1 MRNLLR
7 RIWYIASGRRH
18 ELDLADELAFH
29 REMKVQELRDQ
40 GMNEAE
46 IAAATQRA
54 MGNDVAER
62 QRARDVWVWPW
73 LQDVTQ
79 DVRFGA
85 RMLAK
90 DRRFTAAAV
99 LALGLGIALNNSV
112 FTIVNTAMFK
122 EVPFAEPD
130 RLVDLRLEDSRGLG
144 GQVPVPDYREWRD
157 TVKSFE
163 GLAGHASGTMNLSDD
178 SRSAERLRGGY
189 VSSNLLRLLRTT
201 PIAGRGFVPDDE
213 RPGAESV
220 TLVSYETWQSRYGGE
235 PIVGQAVRVNG
246 APSTVIGIMPQGFA
260 FPFMTQLWQPLSA
273 APGIGEARRDR
284 RMLGVVGRLAEGADL
299 PAARAEMQTVAAT
312 IAGAHPDS
320 HKDLRLNVMSL
331 SDSVIYTRRDGTILS
346 TLMGAVAIV
355 LLIACAN
362 VASLLLARSTHR
374 AREIAVRT
382 ALGATRW
389 RVIRQLLVE
398 CALIAAMA
406 SAVGAW
412 LSIFGAREISRA
424 FGVYEVGAP
433 GGAVMPYWVDLSFN
447 GLAWMFLGAVA
458 LFTSLAAGLVPAW
471 HLSRTKVNDTLKDG
485 GRSGSATFRARRMTS
500 GLLVAQLALTV
511 MLLSAAGMLTRSFFD
526 LYFKDLVIDTT
537 GMVTARVTLPA
548 ARYPTRE
555 SQQQFLDRLDE
566 RLTATPVLASAT
578 LASDSLLMP
587 LGFALSSLEVEGNE
601 AAREAERPQ
610 VFAVTVGPR
619 YFETLGLAL
628 TRGRALTPIDGLPAQ
643 EGAVVN
649 ERFAA
654 KFFPGGD
661 ALGHRIRAT
670 TPATAQAAPWF
681 TIVGIARTMPTFV
694 RAVDTEAVAYLPMN
708 AEPRPQR
715 TVSIIARAADAQA
728 GPELAVQALREQ
740 VSAIDRD
747 LPVFA
752 VQTLDDAAA
761 MGRASSR
768 MIGSWFVTIAIIALV
783 LAIVGLYALTAHG
796 VAQRNHEIGVRMALG
811 ARAAQVVWL
820 FVRRT
825 VVQLTLGLS
834 LGLAGALSLSGVPF
848 IRDANPKDPT
858 TLALVCA
865 LLVAVALTAS
875 AWPARKAAR
884 VDPATALRAD

>member
-29 REMKVQELRDQ
+29 REMKAQELRDR
-40 GMNEAE
+40 GMSEAD
-46 IAAATQRA
+46 IAVATRKA
-54 MGNDVAER
+54 MGNELAER
-62 QRARDVWVWPW
+62 QRSRDVWVWPW
-73 LQDVTQ
+73 LQDITQ

-99 LALGLGIALNNSV
+99 LALGLGIALTNSV

-122 EVPFAEPD
+122 EVPFAEPA

-144 GQVPVPDYREWRD
+144 GQVSPPDYREWRD
-157 TVKSFE
+157 TAKSFE
-163 GLAGHASGTMNLSDD
+163 GLAGHASGSMNLSDEGL
-178 SRSAERLRGGY
+178 SAERLRGSY
-189 VSSNLLRLLRTT
+189 VSSNLLRLLRTA
-201 PIAGRGFVPDDE
+201 PIAGRDFLPEDE

-235 PIVGQAVRVNG
+235 PVVGRAVRVNG
-246 APSTVIGIMPQGFA
+246 TPSTIIGVTPPGFA

-273 APGIGEARRDR
+273 APGFGELRRDR
-284 RMLGVVGRLAEGADL
+284 RMISVVGRLAEGTDL

-312 IAGAHPDS
+312 IAGAHPES

-374 AREIAVRT
+374 AREIAVRA

-412 LSIFGAREISRA
+412 LSIFGAREISQA

-447 GLAWMFLGAVA
+447 SLAWMFLGAVA
-458 LFTSLAAGLVPAW
+458 LFASLAAGLVPAW
-471 HLSRTKVNDTLKDG
+471 HLSRTSVNDTLKDG

-511 MLLSAAGMLTRSFFD
+511 MLLSAAAMLTRSFFD

-537 GMVTARVTLPA
+537 GMVTARVTLPPA
-548 ARYPTRE
+548 KYATRE
-555 SQQQFLDRLDE
+555 AQQQFFDRLDE
-566 RLTATPVLASAT
+566 RLTAAPVLASAT
-578 LASDSLLMP
+578 LASDPLLMP
-587 LGFALSSLEVEGNE
+587 LGFTLSSLEIEGND
-601 AAREAERPQ
+601 AARDAERPQ
-610 VFAVTVGPR
+610 AFATTVGPR
-619 YFETLGLAL
+619 YFDTLGLAL
-628 TRGRALTPIDGLPAQ
+628 TRGRALAPADGLPAQ

-661 ALGHRIRAT
+661 ALGRRIRAT
-670 TPATAQAAPWF
+670 TPATVNNAPWF
-681 TIVGIARTMPTFV
+681 TIVGISRTMPTFI
-694 RAVDTEAVAYLPMN
+694 RAVDTEAVAYLPMS

-715 TVSIIARAADAQA
+715 TVSIIVRAADAA
-728 GPELAVQALREQ
+728 ASPALAVEALRAQ
-740 VSAIDRD
+740 VASIDRD

-761 MGRASSR
+761 MGRRSSR
-768 MIGSWFVTIAIIALV
+768 MIGSWFVTVAIIALV
-783 LAIVGLYALTAHG
+783 LAVVGLYALTAHSVG
-796 VAQRNHEIGVRMALG
+796 QRTHEIGVRMALG
-811 ARAAQVVWL
+811 AQAVQVMWL

-834 LGLAGALSLSGVPF
+834 LGLAGSFLMSGVPF

-865 LLVAVALTAS
+865 LLVVVALTAS
-875 AWPARKAAR
+875 VWPARKATR
-884 VDPATALRAD
+884 IDPATALRAD